1 MQVFNRRR
9 ACRLV
14 SVQHYVVIDFIES
27 AGLGQH
33 AKTISV
39 FYCTAD
45 ASCGDQA
52 FAAIKL
58 TGLASA
64 DFLVCEMV
72 LSAKVPCTNFSVS
85 LNESLQLTEVVMVHK
100 PGVPSCMDFIGFMS
114 NNSLGNG

>member
-1 MQVFNRRR
+1 VYIPGYNY
-9 ACRLV
+9 L
-14 SVQHYVVIDFIES
+14 VIDFIES

-33 AKTISV
+33 TKTISV
-39 FYCTAD
+39 FYGTAD

-72 LSAKVPCTNFSVS
+72 SV
-85 LNESLQLTEVVMVHK
+85 LRFPVLFFQ
-100 PGVPSCMDFIGFMS
+100 
-114 NNSLGNG
+114 

>member
-1 MQVFNRRR
+1 MYIPGYN
-9 ACRLV
+9 
-14 SVQHYVVIDFIES
+14 YVVIDFIES

-39 FYCTAD
+39 FYCIAD

-72 LSAKVPCTNFSVS
+72 PCTNFSVS
-85 LNESLQLTEVVMVHK
+85 LNESLQLMEVVMVHK
-100 PGVPSCMDFIGFMS
+100 PGVPSCMNFMI
-114 NNSLGNG
+114 

>member
-1 MQVFNRRR
+1 VYIPGYN
-9 ACRLV
+9 
-14 SVQHYVVIDFIES
+14 YVVIDFIES

-39 FYCTAD
+39 FYCIAD

-64 DFLVCEMV
+64 DFLCH
-72 LSAKVPCTNFSVS
+72 LSELIISTQKTFLHLADSDS
-85 LNESLQLTEVVMVHK
+85 LVEGHITPESFYQGLGIM
-100 PGVPSCMDFIGFMS
+100 GVALKQSETDKLFRELDI
-114 NNSLGNG
+114 NNKG